1 MRTWTPGNYV
11 SAFGQ
16 RFGTKTFIV
25 DADNTVPVGKA
36 LSMSSAYQCKNACK
50 ADAKCQSWTF
60 TNINA
65 AFNKD
70 ICALNY
76 GIPNTSLTVDKVN
89 GRVQVYSG
97 AKICM

>member
-11 SAFGQ
+11 NAFGQ
-16 RFGTKTFIV
+16 RFGTKTLIV
-25 DADNTVPVGKA
+25 DAPNTVPVGEA
-36 LSMSSAYQCKNACK
+36 FSTSSVLDCRNACK
-50 ADAKCQSWTF
+50 ADAQCKSWTF
-60 TNINA
+60 TNNNA
-65 AFNKD
+65 AFNKN